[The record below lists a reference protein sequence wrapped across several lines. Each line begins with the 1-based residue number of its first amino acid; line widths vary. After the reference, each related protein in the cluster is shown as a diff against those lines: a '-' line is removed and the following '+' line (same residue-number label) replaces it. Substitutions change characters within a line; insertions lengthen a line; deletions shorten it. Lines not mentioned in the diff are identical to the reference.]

1 MSTLLHIDAS
11 PRGERSITR
20 SLTHDFVAAWK
31 AAHPGEKVI
40 SRDLGHQPP
49 PFVDEAWI
57 AAAFAPEPTA
67 ADTAAL
73 AFSSELIAEIHAAD
87 RYVFG
92 IPMYNLSIPAVFK
105 AWIDQIVRVGRTFG
119 FGANGLEG
127 LVKGKKVTIIT
138 ASGSVFRAG
147 TPYAAYNFQE
157 PYLRGILGFIGITDV
172 EFIVADGVNDVNYG
186 KIDRTAYLAPIR
198 EQVAAAAKA

>member
-1 MSTLLHIDAS
+1 MPTLLHLDAS

-20 SLTHDFVAAWK
+20 SLTHDFVAAWQ
-31 AAHPGEKVI
+31 AAHPGAAVI
-40 SRDLGHQPP
+40 TRDLVRNPP
-49 PFVDEAWI
+49 AFVEEAWI
-57 AAAFAPEPTA
+57 AAAFAPEPTPEQA
-67 ADTAAL
+67 AAL
-73 AFSSELIAEIHAAD
+73 ALSDVLIGELLAAD
-87 RYVFG
+87 RWVLG

-105 AWIDQIVRVGRTFG
+105 AWIDQIVRVGKTFA

-147 TPYAAYNFQE
+147 TPYAPYNFQE
-157 PYLRGILGFIGITDV
+157 PYLRGILGFIGITDI

-186 KIDRTAYLAPIR
+186 KIDRAAYLAPIR
-198 EQVAAAAKA
+198 EKAAASAAA